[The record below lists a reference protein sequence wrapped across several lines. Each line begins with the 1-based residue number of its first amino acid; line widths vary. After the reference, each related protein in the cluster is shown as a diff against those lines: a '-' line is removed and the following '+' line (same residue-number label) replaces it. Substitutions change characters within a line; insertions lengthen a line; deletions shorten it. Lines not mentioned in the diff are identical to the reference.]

1 MVSASC
7 KMRSTFGNSLRTF
20 RSSTD
25 IKTSFACFAGRTACA
40 RPTKPVPDKLS
51 ATGRCRAIPRNH
63 GLGRAPGE

>member
-7 KMRSTFGNSLRTF
+7 KTRSTFGNALSAF

-25 IKTSFACFAGRTACA
+25 IKTSFACFAGRHYVCPAYKT
-40 RPTKPVPDKLS
+40 RKRS
-51 ATGRCRAIPRNH
+51 AAGLLDVIPRNP